1 MVSNPIVPGF
11 NPDPSLIRV
20 GSDYYLATSTFEYF
34 PGVAIHHST
43 DLVNW
48 RIIGHA
54 LSRPSQLMMRN
65 VCPGGGIYAPTL
77 RHWKG
82 KFYMATSVVYD
93 RPGGGVSPILVTD
106 SPTCTDSQHQEP
118 RGFYVS
124 TDDIYDDSK
133 WSEPVYFEMLGIDQ
147 DVRLLHTMYTSADT
161 SSYSLTMMIKSTY
174 AQRDP
179 ITATV
184 NQKALI

>member
-1 MVSNPIVPGF
+1 
-11 NPDPSLIRV
+11 
-20 GSDYYLATSTFEYF
+20 
-34 PGVAIHHST
+34 
-43 DLVNW
+43 
-48 RIIGHA
+48 
-54 LSRPSQLMMRN
+54 
-65 VCPGGGIYAPTL
+65 
-77 RHWKG
+77 
-82 KFYMATSVVYD
+82 MATSVVYD

-161 SSYSLTMMIKSTY
+161 SSYSLTMMMRSTY

-179 ITATV
+179 ITAIV
-184 NQKALI
+184 NPKALI